1 MNQNKIIKIKGL
13 INTADC
19 RRLEMF
25 NNNVFIPT
33 ELVNGEIRF
42 NSDLLFD
49 EDMCEDEKISFI
61 NSFGERLSYICELY
75 LKALIIPNMHFDD
88 TANESEEELDKIFN
102 NRSNKGIAK
111 KYSHYF
117 SKLLTSES
125 TDLDEN
131 LKKRILFELGNSII
145 GDKNLKQ
152 LKDKYMNDLL
162 NSWINGDTADLDR
175 KAIGSKQNIIENAT
189 NRVNDNSSAYPESR
203 YAALTDYKADLDFL
217 LNFCEVLRTYIQGVI
232 PGCISV
238 ESTGR
243 HIFADPNSIVRETKI
258 DGSTV
263 EYEVDENGK
272 VSRIH
277 YDDLEDILP
286 PNLSYKN
293 NPIESIEYMEDGAS
307 KCLKYDSIRK
317 MFVKYNN
324 TKINNKKL

>member
-1 MNQNKIIKIKGL
+1 MNPKKIDKIKGL

-19 RRLEMF
+19 RRLELF

-49 EDMCEDEKISFI
+49 DDICDDEKISFI

-88 TANESEEELDKIFN
+88 TTNESEEELDKIFN
-102 NRSNKGIAK
+102 NRSNNGIAK

-125 TDLDEN
+125 TDLDER
-131 LKKRILFELGNSII
+131 LKKRILFELGNSIV
-145 GDKNLKQ
+145 DDHNLKQ
-152 LKDKYMNDLL
+152 LQGKYMDDLL
-162 NSWINGDTADLDR
+162 NSWINGDTEDLDK
-175 KAIGSKQNIIENAT
+175 KAGESKQNIIENAI
-189 NRVNDNSSAYPESR
+189 NKVNDNSGAYPESR

-217 LNFCEVLRTYIQGVI
+217 LNLCEVLRNYIQGVI
-232 PGCISV
+232 PGCISI

-243 HIFADPNSIVRETKI
+243 HIFADADSIVREIKL

-263 EYEVDENGK
+263 EYEVDKNGK

-277 YDDLEDILP
+277 YEDLEDVLP
-286 PNLSYKN
+286 PDLSYKN
-293 NPIESIEYMEDGAS
+293 NPIESIEYMEDGTS
-307 KCLKYDSIRK
+307 KFLKYDSKRK

-324 TKINNKKL
+324 FKTNSKKL